1 MIATISEG
9 LAFLVGVGVWLM
21 VTIGL
26 MVLFEKPYHAVNEAL
41 GPYRVAGTLWGI
53 VCLLAGGAWLFTG
66 WLAVSNWFAV
76 HVTLSLWLGE
86 VVAALFVGFWVVWF
100 IWMIV
105 TAVREPR
112 SRPEEPEQTQFDLE
126 GKTVTEHEGRE
137 P

>member
-105 TAVREPR
+105 TAGGGARRPPR
-112 SRPEEPEQTQFDLE
+112 GAGQEQVVPRGENLN
-126 GKTVTEHEGRE
+126 
-137 P
+137 